1 MSKDKYSKSRLSEGI
16 GRIYRGSDDE
26 LKKISRPEA
35 GSSANRKYSRY
46 TIFVF
51 LVIILA
57 GGYFLFFN
65 KDKSQE
71 GAGEEKW
78 YAIRLINNEV
88 YYGQLAD
95 VAADPIIFKNV
106 YYNYDQQ
113 KGVKEPGEAQNLRL
127 VKRGQEIH
135 GPDGTM
141 IIGGEQIL
149 YMEPLK
155 NDSKVL
161 EAIMGYEK

>member
-1 MSKDKYSKSRLSEGI
+1 MIKKDKSGLSESL
-16 GRIYRGSDDE
+16 GRIYRGGDDE

-35 GSSANRKYSRY
+35 GRSENRKYGKY
-46 TIFVF
+46 AFFIF

-65 KDKSQE
+65 KNKNKE
-71 GAGEEKW
+71 GAGEAKW
-78 YAIRLINNEV
+78 YAVRLVNDEV
-88 YYGQLAD
+88 YYGQLKD

-106 YYNYDQQ
+106 YYNYDQP
-113 KGVKEPGEAQNLRL
+113 KGEKGAGEAQSLRL

-141 IIGGEQIL
+141 IIGREQIL

-161 EAIMGYEK
+161 EAIMSYEK